1 MGVEIDTLLRTQS
14 GTGHLISK
22 YVYHLTG
29 NSTSGNLFWRN
40 SQPGMGR
47 GRHTHGKALLGGWE
61 CSKGMYDRSRGL
73 RRTEERTLGQFP
85 RGGDAGGESGKTGRR
100 RKRRDGR
107 TEVRHSESSVH
118 PVM

>member
-47 GRHTHGKALLGGWE
+47 GRHT
-61 CSKGMYDRSRGL
+61 R
-73 RRTEERTLGQFP
+73 
-85 RGGDAGGESGKTGRR
+85 
-100 RKRRDGR
+100 
-107 TEVRHSESSVH
+107 VRHYWEDGNAAKGCTTGPGDYGGQRRGHWANFLEEGMLEVSLGRQAEGGREG
-118 PVM
+118 MGGQR